1 MKSQFGYSSR
11 VLTEMRQLRL
21 SLLEKVL
28 IASLLLVCLI
38 SGISTMSGRNIGNL
52 KQLQLAKQQAQ
63 QDWMALRMSTQTR

>member
-1 MKSQFGYSSR
+1 MKSRFGYSSR
-11 VLTEMRQLRL
+11 FFTEMRQLRL

-38 SGISTMSGRNIGNL
+38 SSISTMSGRNIGNL